1 MVATGC
7 VTEVQLPYVLS
18 IFFLCRHPS
27 PYRTTSP
34 CPERCIDRLLG
45 LHLFEWPFA
54 NLTPRPPLP
63 PVVVFM
69 EFAPLPQAETMT
81 QQGIGALMTD
91 MSEREKKTLFA
102 GSVPIGLNR
111 NQVVIGELNF
121 NDNLYLL
128 CTGIVRVQR
137 VKVMPLVTHA

>member
-1 MVATGC
+1 
-7 VTEVQLPYVLS
+7 
-18 IFFLCRHPS
+18 
-27 PYRTTSP
+27 
-34 CPERCIDRLLG
+34 
-45 LHLFEWPFA
+45 
-54 NLTPRPPLP
+54 
-63 PVVVFM
+63 
-69 EFAPLPQAETMT
+69 MT
-81 QQGIGALMTD
+81 QKGIGALMTD

-137 VKVMPLVTHA
+137 VKVGDDFPVEIDPLGLLGCSLIGLGELGFRAGAGAVSEGDELLKSVGWEDGSVGWFGGSWLLFGLCDW

>member
-1 MVATGC
+1 
-7 VTEVQLPYVLS
+7 
-18 IFFLCRHPS
+18 
-27 PYRTTSP
+27 
-34 CPERCIDRLLG
+34 
-45 LHLFEWPFA
+45 
-54 NLTPRPPLP
+54 
-63 PVVVFM
+63 
-69 EFAPLPQAETMT
+69 MT
-81 QQGIGALMTD
+81 QKGIGALMTD

-137 VKVMPLVTHA
+137 VKVTSLKIDALHLSFSCDWFGCFGGMVDWWVRCGLDG

>member
-1 MVATGC
+1 MA
-7 VTEVQLPYVLS
+7 
-18 IFFLCRHPS
+18 
-27 PYRTTSP
+27 
-34 CPERCIDRLLG
+34 
-45 LHLFEWPFA
+45 
-54 NLTPRPPLP
+54 
-63 PVVVFM
+63 
-69 EFAPLPQAETMT
+69 
-81 QQGIGALMTD
+81 D

-137 VKVMPLVTHA
+137 VKVGRRGGRGDVRVIFFFLFPL

>member
-1 MVATGC
+1 M
-7 VTEVQLPYVLS
+7 
-18 IFFLCRHPS
+18 I
-27 PYRTTSP
+27 
-34 CPERCIDRLLG
+34 
-45 LHLFEWPFA
+45 
-54 NLTPRPPLP
+54 
-63 PVVVFM
+63 
-69 EFAPLPQAETMT
+69 T
-81 QQGIGALMTD
+81 QKGIGSLMAD

-137 VKVMPLVTHA
+137 VKVCVCLCLRCLFYVLG

>member
-1 MVATGC
+1 
-7 VTEVQLPYVLS
+7 
-18 IFFLCRHPS
+18 
-27 PYRTTSP
+27 
-34 CPERCIDRLLG
+34 
-45 LHLFEWPFA
+45 
-54 NLTPRPPLP
+54 
-63 PVVVFM
+63 
-69 EFAPLPQAETMT
+69 MT
-81 QQGIGALMTD
+81 QKGIGALMMD

-137 VKVMPLVTHA
+137 VKVGVGVTIFFFHSSTFVRRE

>member
-1 MVATGC
+1 M
-7 VTEVQLPYVLS
+7 
-18 IFFLCRHPS
+18 I
-27 PYRTTSP
+27 
-34 CPERCIDRLLG
+34 
-45 LHLFEWPFA
+45 
-54 NLTPRPPLP
+54 
-63 PVVVFM
+63 
-69 EFAPLPQAETMT
+69 T
-81 QQGIGALMTD
+81 QKGIGSLMAD

-137 VKVMPLVTHA
+137 VKVRVGGVLGGGRFFCLPLQ